1 MGISERRVRTC
12 VTFAL
17 LLTVLGCGWTRHYPL
32 GKLAVR
38 IIDVRNNNKSV
49 AGAAVDL
56 YKVTPSGK
64 VYWRATRT
72 DNDGI
77 AVLGAKNGGVIQG
90 DYVIHVSFITW
101 HDLAPGETN
110 DRPITIKEGDDTIV
124 TFRALARVPIRR

>member
-1 MGISERRVRTC
+1 VLL
-12 VTFAL
+12 VTA
-17 LLTVLGCGWTRHYPL
+17 GCGWTRHYPL

-38 IIDVRNNNKSV
+38 IIDVRYNKPV

-64 VYWRATRT
+64 VYWRASRT
-72 DNDGI
+72 DSEGV

-90 DYVIHVSFITW
+90 NYLIHVSFISW

-110 DRPITIKEGDDTIV
+110 DRPITIKQGDDTVV